1 LADVLE
7 RRKGGRP
14 TVSRRDP
21 REALEPLLDDLMHS
35 LGFERAVVLLYDEER
50 AALGGSF
57 GIGVADTIVRELSIP
72 LADEQDP
79 IVGVVR
85 GGMPQ
90 RIREAAQGE
99 RMSPRV
105 RDFLAKA
112 NLGPLIAAPL
122 RSTTERKNA
131 GADGKVPLALGWEAR
146 GEWAGVVLL
155 SRASG
160 VTESDVDALAPF
172 ARQAGEALSLHRD
185 VELLQNTSEAHAIEK
200 EWLWW
205 MVNGMGDAVL
215 VTDSNN
221 DMVLQN
227 RRAELL
233 FRASD
238 DDTAGKRRAVW
249 MNNFLFTAALSTWN
263 LERAGAT
270 TSREVT
276 LVDPIEG
283 EELIYEVIT
292 TPATNYRVGMRGTVS
307 VLKNV
312 TDIRHIG
319 EELAR
324 GQQRLQS
331 AEEEIRIE
339 RDRLDLVLRNV
350 PNPIIVVDND
360 NQPISLNPSAERLFK
375 PQAATSR
382 ATQTAL
388 ANDARFTSFLAQ
400 LRLEPARSTRG
411 EVVLTDPQT
420 DERLEMEV
428 SATEIHD
435 VRGAVVAIVSVMQDI
450 GRLRELERRR
460 LEQVLFDSEK
470 LAATGR
476 LAASIAHEINNPLE
490 AVQNA
495 LYLLQR
501 DAGDDPNRRA
511 YLDIA
516 ARETQR
522 MSRIL
527 RQMLGFYRQA
537 EAMGD
542 LDLNSL
548 VEEAGGLVVK
558 RLREKAIHIEN
569 QLDPTVPHIRASAD
583 QLKQVLLNLLLN
595 AADSMPH
602 GGTIT
607 VSTQSGAGAETELYG
622 RDAVQIQVRDTGEG
636 IPDDLL
642 AQIFE
647 PFFSTKPGK
656 GTGLGLWVSQGI
668 VQNHGGTM
676 RVRSRVGRGTTFTI
690 TLPVQGPPTDA
701 PAA

>member
-1 LADVLE
+1 MADVLE
-7 RRKGGRP
+7 RRKRRAAAP
-14 TVSRRDP
+14 LRDP
-21 REALEPLLDDLMHS
+21 RETLEPLLDEIMRS

-50 AALGGSF
+50 AALAGSF
-57 GIGVADTIVRELSIP
+57 GIGVPDAIARELAIP
-72 LADEQDP
+72 LASPDDP
-79 IVGVVR
+79 IVVALR
-85 GGMPQ
+85 GGLPQ
-90 RIREAAQGE
+90 RLPDATSDLRITAPARETLG
-99 RMSPRV
+99 
-105 RDFLAKA
+105 KA
-112 NLGPLIAAPL
+112 GLGPIVAAPL
-122 RSTTERKNA
+122 RSSA
-131 GADGKVPLALGWEAR
+131 GRGPGGQNGRGAAPSLEAAS
-146 GEWAGVVLL
+146 GWAGVVLL

-160 VTESDVDALAPF
+160 VTQSDVDGLVPF
-172 ARQAGEALSLHRD
+172 ARQAEEALSLQRD
-185 VELLQNTSEAHAIEK
+185 VDLLRDASEAHAVEK

-205 MVNGMGDAVL
+205 MVNGVGDAVL

-221 DMVLQN
+221 DIVLQN
-227 RRAELL
+227 RRAESL
-233 FRASD
+233 FRARDEDS
-238 DDTAGKRRAVW
+238 AGKRRAVW
-249 MNNFLFTAALSTWN
+249 MNNFLFTAALSTWK
-263 LERAGAT
+263 LERVGAT
-270 TSREVT
+270 TGREVT

-292 TPATNYRVGMRGTVS
+292 TPVTNYRVGLRGTVS

-324 GQQRLQS
+324 GRQRLQT

-360 NQPISLNPSAERLFK
+360 NHIMSMNPAAERLFK
-375 PQAATSR
+375 PASATSR
-382 ATQTAL
+382 ASGTAL
-388 ANDARFTSFLAQ
+388 ANDARFTSFLAG
-400 LRLEPARSTRG
+400 LRLDPATSKRG
-411 EVVLTDPQT
+411 EIGLTDPRT
-420 DERLEMEV
+420 DDRLEMEV
-428 SATEIHD
+428 SATEIRD
-435 VRGAVVAIVSVMQDI
+435 ARGAVIAIVSVMQDI

-495 LYLLQR
+495 LYLLQKELGE
-501 DAGDDPNRRA
+501 DAGKRP

-527 RQMLGFYRQA
+527 RQMLGFYRQQETMA
-537 EAMGD
+537 AT
-542 LDLNSL
+542 DLNAL
-548 VEEAGGLVVK
+548 VEEAGGLVAK
-558 RLREKAIHIEN
+558 RLRERGVQIAN
-569 QLDPTVPHIRASAD
+569 QLDPALPRIRASAD

-595 AADSMPH
+595 AADSMPK

-607 VSTQSGAGAETELYG
+607 VTTQAGAGAETEVFG

-636 IPDDLL
+636 IPDELV

-647 PFFSTKPGK
+647 PFFSTKSGK

-668 VQNHGGTM
+668 VQSHGGTM
-676 RVRSRVGRGTTFTI
+676 RVRSRVGRGTTFMI
-690 TLPVQGPPTDA
+690 TLPVQGPPSDA
-701 PAA
+701 RAA

>member
-1 LADVLE
+1 MADVLE
-7 RRKGGRP
+7 RA
-14 TVSRRDP
+14 RRRSATPP
-21 REALEPLLDDLMHS
+21 RDARETLEPLLDELMRS
-35 LGFERAVVLLYDEER
+35 LGFERAAVLLYDADR
-50 AALGGSF
+50 AALAGSF
-57 GIGVADTIVRELSIP
+57 GVGVPDAIARELVLP
-72 LADEQDP
+72 VANPDDP
-79 IVGVVR
+79 IVAALR
-85 GGMPQ
+85 GGVPE
-90 RIREAAQGE
+90 RIRDATTDE
-99 RMSPRV
+99 RIFSGV
-105 RDFLAKA
+105 REILGRAK
-112 NLGPLIAAPL
+112 LGPIVVAPL
-122 RSTTERKNA
+122 QSTPERGILGKDRTGSTTS
-131 GADGKVPLALGWEAR
+131 GWEH
-146 GEWAGVVLL
+146 GGDWAGVVLL

-160 VTESDVDALAPF
+160 VTQGDVDALVPF
-172 ARQAGEALSLHRD
+172 AREAEEALSLQRD
-185 VELLQNTSEAHAIEK
+185 VDLLRSTSEAHAIEK

-205 MVNGMGDAVL
+205 MVNGVGDAVL

-238 DDTAGKRRAVW
+238 EDSAGKRRAVW

-292 TPATNYRVGMRGTVS
+292 TPATNFRVGMRGTVS

-324 GQQRLQS
+324 GRERLQS

-360 NQPISLNPSAERLFK
+360 NHIMSMNPAAERLFK
-375 PQAATSR
+375 PASATGR
-382 ATQTAL
+382 ATHAAL
-388 ANDARFTSFLAQ
+388 GNDARFTSFLAG
-400 LRLEPARSTRG
+400 LRLDPALSKRG
-411 EVVLTDPQT
+411 EIALTDPKS
-420 DERLEMEV
+420 DDRLEMEV
-428 SATEIHD
+428 SATEIRD
-435 VRGAVVAIVSVMQDI
+435 GRGAVMAIVSVMQDI
-450 GRLRELERRR
+450 GRLCELERRR

-490 AVQNA
+490 SVQNA

-501 DAGDDPNRRA
+501 ELGADASNRQ

-516 ARETQR
+516 SRETQR

-527 RQMLGFYRQA
+527 RQMLGFYRQQ
-537 EAMGD
+537 EAMGET
-542 LDLNSL
+542 DLNAL
-548 VEEAGGLVVK
+548 VEEAGGLVAK
-558 RLREKAIHIEN
+558 RLRERGVQIAN
-569 QLDPTVPHIRASAD
+569 QLDPGLPRIRAAAD

-595 AADSMPH
+595 AADAMPK

-607 VSTQSGAGAETELYG
+607 VATQAGAGAETEVFG
-622 RDAVQIQVRDTGEG
+622 RDAVQIQVRDTGDG
-636 IPDDLL
+636 IPDELI

-668 VQNHGGTM
+668 VQSHGGTM
-676 RVRSRVGRGTTFTI
+676 RVRSRVGRGTTFMI
-690 TLPVQGPPTDA
+690 TLPVQGPPSDA
-701 PAA
+701 RAA

>member
-1 LADVLE
+1 MADVLE
-7 RRKGGRP
+7 RRVRSAP
-14 TVSRRDP
+14 PRRDP
-21 REALEPLLDDLMHS
+21 RETLEPLLDELMRS
-35 LGFERAVVLLYDEER
+35 LGFERAVVLLYDDEL
-50 AALGGSF
+50 AALAGRF
-57 GIGVADTIVRELSIP
+57 GIGVPDATARELVVP
-72 LADEQDP
+72 LTDSDDP
-79 IVGVVR
+79 IAAAMR
-85 GGMPQ
+85 GGVPQ
-90 RIREAAQGE
+90 RIRDATTDE
-99 RMSPRV
+99 RLSTTV
-105 RDFLAKA
+105 RETLAKA
-112 NLGPLIAAPL
+112 RLGPIIAAPL
-122 RSTTERKNA
+122 RSATERP
-131 GADGKVPLALGWEAR
+131 GQDGKGTATAGWQAR

-155 SRASG
+155 SRAAG
-160 VTESDVDALAPF
+160 VTQNDVDALVPF
-172 ARQAGEALSLHRD
+172 ARQAGEALSQQRD
-185 VELLQNTSEAHAIEK
+185 VDLLRDTSEAHAIEK

-205 MVNGMGDAVL
+205 MVNGVGDAVL

-221 DMVLQN
+221 DIVLQN

-238 DDTAGKRRAVW
+238 EDSAGKRRAVW

-263 LERAGAT
+263 LERVGAT
-270 TSREVT
+270 TAREVT

-292 TPATNYRVGMRGTVS
+292 TPATNFRVGMRGTVS

-324 GQQRLQS
+324 GRARLQT
-331 AEEEIRIE
+331 AEEEIRLE

-360 NQPISLNPSAERLFK
+360 NQIISMNPAAERLFK
-375 PQAATSR
+375 PTSATSR
-382 ATQTAL
+382 AAHTAL
-388 ANDARFTSFLAQ
+388 ANDARFTSFLAG
-400 LRLEPARSTRG
+400 LRLDPAMSKRG
-411 EVVLTDPQT
+411 EIGLTDPQS
-420 DERLEMEV
+420 DEHLEMEV

-435 VRGAVVAIVSVMQDI
+435 ARGAVIAIVSVMQDI

-460 LEQVLFDSEK
+460 MEQVLFDSEK

-495 LYLLQR
+495 LYLLQKELGE
-501 DAGDDPNRRA
+501 DAAKRP

-527 RQMLGFYRQA
+527 RQMLGFYRQQ
-537 EAMGD
+537 EAMTAVDING
-542 LDLNSL
+542 L
-548 VEEAGGLVVK
+548 VEEAGGLIVK
-558 RLREKAIHIEN
+558 RLRERGVQIAN
-569 QLDPTVPHIRASAD
+569 QLDPDLPPVRASAD

-595 AADSMPH
+595 AADAMPK

-607 VSTQSGAGAETELYG
+607 VATQAGAGSETEVFG
-622 RDAVQIQVRDTGEG
+622 REAVQIQVRDTGEG
-636 IPDDLL
+636 IPDELL

-656 GTGLGLWVSQGI
+656 GTGLGLWVSQSI

-676 RVRSRVGRGTTFTI
+676 RVRSRVGRGTTFMI
-690 TLPVQGPPTDA
+690 TLPVQGPPSDA
-701 PAA
+701 RAA

>member
-1 LADVLE
+1 MADVLE
-7 RRKGGRP
+7 RAL
-14 TVSRRDP
+14 RRAVPPLRDA
-21 REALEPLLDDLMHS
+21 RETLEPLLDELMRS
-35 LGFERAVVLLYDEER
+35 LGFERAAVLLYDGDR
-50 AALGGSF
+50 AALAGSF
-57 GIGVADTIVRELSIP
+57 GIGVPDAIARELVIP
-72 LADEQDP
+72 LALADDP
-79 IVGVVR
+79 IVAVLR
-85 GGMPQ
+85 GGPPQ
-90 RIREAAQGE
+90 RIRDATTDDRIA
-99 RMSPRV
+99 PAV
-105 RDFLAKA
+105 RETLARA
-112 NLGPLIAAPL
+112 RLGPIVAAPL
-122 RSTTERKNA
+122 RGTTDGRQTRP
-131 GADGKVPLALGWEAR
+131 DGKGTATPGWEHR

-160 VTESDVDALAPF
+160 VTQSDVDSLVPF
-172 ARQAGEALSLHRD
+172 ARQAEEALSLQRD
-185 VELLQNTSEAHAIEK
+185 VDLLRDTSEAHAIEK

-205 MVNGMGDAVL
+205 MVNGVGDAVL

-233 FRASD
+233 FRATDEDS
-238 DDTAGKRRAVW
+238 AGKRRAVW

-263 LERAGAT
+263 LERVGAT

-292 TPATNYRVGMRGTVS
+292 TPATNFRVGLRGTVS

-324 GQQRLQS
+324 GRERLQS

-360 NQPISLNPSAERLFK
+360 NHIISMNPAAERLFK
-375 PQAATSR
+375 PAAATSR
-382 ATQTAL
+382 ASHTAV
-388 ANDARFTSFLAQ
+388 ANDARFTSFLAG
-400 LRLEPARSTRG
+400 LRLDPAMSKRG
-411 EVVLTDPQT
+411 EIGLTDPRT
-420 DERLEMEV
+420 DDRLEMEV

-435 VRGAVVAIVSVMQDI
+435 GRGAVIAIVSVMQDI

-495 LYLLQR
+495 LYLLQKELGE
-501 DAGDDPNRRA
+501 DAKNRQ

-516 ARETQR
+516 SRETQR

-527 RQMLGFYRQA
+527 RQMLGFYRQQ
-537 EAMGD
+537 EAMGEI
-542 LDLNSL
+542 DLNAL
-548 VEEAGGLVVK
+548 VEEAGGLVAK
-558 RLREKAIHIEN
+558 RLRERGVQIAN
-569 QLDPTVPHIRASAD
+569 QLDPGLPRIRAAAD

-595 AADSMPH
+595 AADSMPK

-607 VSTQSGAGAETELYG
+607 VATQAGAGAETELFG

-636 IPDDLL
+636 IPDELI

-668 VQNHGGTM
+668 VQSHGGTM
-676 RVRSRVGRGTTFTI
+676 RVRSRVGRGTTFMI
-690 TLPVQGPPTDA
+690 TLPVQGPPSDA
-701 PAA
+701 RAA